1 MPSARSNAHLFWP
14 ALVAVVVL
22 DVATKAAVVQF
33 LDRPHVP
40 HEVLGNAVRLTLA
53 YNRGAAFGVDV
64 GAWSRIILSLV
75 AIVVTIVL
83 FRLYRETP
91 AGETMRPL
99 ALGLLC
105 GGAIGN
111 LIDRIRSSRGV
122 IDFIDVGVGNL
133 RFWTFNVAD
142 SAVTVG
148 AVMLAW
154 VMLREERRQ
163 KSEGERRR

>member
-1 MPSARSNAHLFWP
+1 MPSARSNARLFWP
-14 ALVAVVVL
+14 VLGAVVVL
-22 DVATKAAVVQF
+22 DVATKAAAVHF
-33 LDRPHVP
+33 LAPPHVP
-40 HEVLGNAVRLTLA
+40 HELLGDAVRLTLA
-53 YNRGAAFGVDV
+53 YNRGAAFGVHV

-75 AIVVTIVL
+75 AVTVVVVL

-91 AGETMRPL
+91 AGETVRPL

-111 LIDRIRSSRGV
+111 LIDRIRSPQGV
-122 IDFIDVGVGNL
+122 IDFIDIGVGNV

-163 KSEGERRR
+163 RSER